1 MDCKEAV
8 EKLYLY
14 LDGEILT
21 PQERKEIEEHLRVCR
36 KCCEKFEFEKN
47 LWTTIKYECLD
58 TPVPSSLISKVLAVI
73 NSF

>member
-21 PQERKEIEEHLRVCR
+21 PQELKDFEDHLKICR
-36 KCCEKFEFEKN
+36 KCCEKFDFEKKPLEFN
-47 LWTTIKYECLD
+47 KIEM
-58 TPVPSSLISKVLAVI
+58 S
-73 NSF
+73 